1 MEEKIDV
8 SKPKLFTIILACEKY
23 RHKMLSQDTT
33 RLGDYMY
40 FMGDPEL
47 SSPIV
52 KDDIVYLPCP
62 DNYES
67 LSVKTLMAVKW
78 AVENRDFDL
87 ILKTDDDVIFFGDFN
102 KIVRDALNHDYS
114 GRVITAGSFDWHF
127 DKCDNP
133 ELNNTPVDIPEGNYC
148 EGPAYFLSK
157 KSALYLAS
165 YGIRSNHFIYEDAE
179 IGYLLRKIGIN
190 PNRVEVAEGFKA
202 LNESGEKVWPVIP

>member
-1 MEEKIDV
+1 MEEKIDA

-47 SSPIV
+47 SSPLV
-52 KDDIVYLPCP
+52 NGNIVYLPCP

-78 AVENRDFDL
+78 AVENKDFDL

-102 KIVRDALNHDYS
+102 KIVCDASEHDYS
-114 GRVITAGSFDWHF
+114 GRVIRAGSDGWHF
-127 DKCDNP
+127 GRCDNP

-148 EGPAYFLSK
+148 GGGAYFLSK
-157 KSALYLAS
+157 KSASYLAS
-165 YGIRSNHFIYEDAE
+165 YGIRNNHFIYEDAE

-190 PNRVEVAEGFKA
+190 PNRVEVARGFK
-202 LNESGEKVWPVIP
+202 LLDDLGKKIWP